1 MSASFRSLPLVAG
14 LCGLLGA
21 CTGNVGDVGSHG
33 SGSNSGSGAGTGSG
47 GGGTTGT
54 GGGSGSGSGGS
65 QVGSGGSGSGG
76 TGSGGS
82 SGSGGTAAPAPLS
95 VILDGKPVNSRFVRL
110 TNEQW
115 ENAVRDVLQLSAAP
129 GLSSTFEGAPP
140 NGNFSNNERALFIT
154 SGLWDDYQTAAEA
167 LSQQV
172 VRDATA
178 LGKLTGGATTA
189 AAFIPAFGRRA
200 YRRDLTSA
208 EVTRYTTLFNSGAT
222 VFNSGNAFTDG
233 VQLVVE
239 TMLKSPYFLYRVE
252 TANAGQSL
260 GGYEVAAKLS
270 FLLRNT
276 TPDAA
281 LLDAAKTGGFGSP
294 DQIATQ
300 AQTLLDGA
308 PARAT
313 FQRFHTELFGIDRY
327 RNIEKDATAF
337 PSFNASMA
345 ADLQAADSQFFDYVF
360 DNGLGLKDLLLSQV
374 AFVNQTTAP
383 LYGMTATG
391 TAFKQVQ
398 LGSDRPGYFTR
409 AGFLALNGTLRNP
422 DPIRRG
428 VDIIRRVMGNANFSP
443 PDGVVITPVPPAKS
457 GQTNR
462 EAVDAHTGPG
472 TCGASCHGSYINPLG
487 FAFENLDAL
496 GQTRTMDAGKPVDTT
511 GSFPFAD
518 GAKSFADAPSLLK
531 MIADDPNAQLTYA
544 AHLAEFFLSRDIA
557 EADRAYVQSLASM
570 PSGSVKQMALAIIKS
585 DAFTKRGTTP

>member
-1 MSASFRSLPLVAG
+1 MNASLRSLPVAVFVMAG
-14 LCGLLGA
+14 LCGA
-21 CTGNVGDVGSHG
+21 CTGYVGDVGSKG
-33 SGSNSGSGAGTGSG
+33 SGSNTGSGGSGTASGGATGSG
-47 GGGTTGT
+47 GG
-54 GGGSGSGSGGS
+54 SVSGSGGN
-65 QVGSGGSGSGG
+65 QAGSGGSGSGG
-76 TGSGGS
+76 SGAAGSGGS
-82 SGSGGTAAPAPLS
+82 APPPPLD
-95 VILDGKPVNSRFVRL
+95 VVLDGKPVNSRFVRL

-115 ENAVRDVLQLSAAP
+115 ENAVRDVLQLPAAP
-129 GLSSTFEGAPP
+129 GLSATFEGAPP
-140 NGNFSNNERALFIT
+140 DGTFSNNERALFIT
-154 SGLWDDYQTAAEA
+154 SGLWDDYESAAET

-172 VRDATA
+172 TRDATA
-178 LGKLTGGATTA
+178 LSKLTAGATTA

-208 EVTRYTTLFNSGAT
+208 EVTRYTTLFTSGAA

-252 TANAGQSL
+252 TANAGQAL

-276 TPDAA
+276 TPDTT
-281 LLDAAKTGGFGSP
+281 LLDAAKAGSFGSP
-294 DQIATQ
+294 EQIGTQ
-300 AQTLLDGA
+300 AQTMLDTA
-308 PARAT
+308 TARAA
-313 FQRFHTELFGIDRY
+313 FQRFHTELLGIERY

-345 ADLQAADSQFFDYVF
+345 ADLQTADSRFFDYIF
-360 DNGLGLKDLLLSQV
+360 DQDLGFKDLLLSQV

-391 TAFKQVQ
+391 TAFTQVQ

-409 AGFLALNGTLRNP
+409 AGFLALNGTLRDP

-443 PDGVVITPVPPAKS
+443 PDNVIIQPLPMAMP

-462 EAVDAHTGPG
+462 ERVDAHTGPG
-472 TCGASCHGSYINPLG
+472 TCGASCHGSYINPIG

-518 GAKSFADAPSLLK
+518 GQKAFTGVPSLMQLL
-531 MIADDPNAQLTYA
+531 ADDPHTQLTYA
-544 AHLAEFFLSRDIA
+544 AHVAEFVLSRDIG
-557 EADRAYVQSLASM
+557 EADRPYVQSLANMQAASI
-570 PSGSVKQMALAIIKS
+570 KQLALAIIKS
-585 DAFTKRGTTP
+585 DAFTKRGTP